1 MDKQECLYHR
11 FLHDWVGQSFLID
24 IVNDRQE
31 CLSYGFIHKYGGKD
45 GESTQNYEAAFAALD
60 A

>member
-1 MDKQECLYHR
+1 MFVTP

-31 CLSYGFIHKYGGKD
+31 CLSTGLSINTGGKD